1 MNELMI
7 LVIRGNEIYFTLIM
21 IMMMIG
27 FTQHR
32 VRARGL
38 ELRGAKNLKTANR
51 SGFSKKK
58 K

>member
-1 MNELMI
+1 MI
-7 LVIRGNEIYFTLIM
+7 LVIRGNEIYFTL

>member
-1 MNELMI
+1 
-7 LVIRGNEIYFTLIM
+7 
-21 IMMMIG
+21 MMMIG

-32 VRARGL
+32 VRAKGL

-58 K
+58 KITLQYPYYMDIY